1 MILKLSV
8 AQSDY
13 VAVDIEVPFTP
24 GSTRECFNVNLLSD
38 DILEET
44 EQLGLNLVQTE
55 ERMSFDPQT
64 TVVNILNEGLYIHNS
79 NWTDNR
85 ICSPLRRSSGDWAGE
100 RIVHCV

>member
-1 MILKLSV
+1 MVLKLSV

-44 EQLGLNLVQTE
+44 EQLGRTLVQTE
-55 ERMSFDPQT
+55 ERMRFDPQT
-64 TVVNILNEGLYIHNS
+64 TIVNILSNGLHI
-79 NWTDNR
+79 
-85 ICSPLRRSSGDWAGE
+85 
-100 RIVHCV
+100 